1 MTRPKKEEMY
11 RNHRITVRFTETEFS
26 IIKTAAKQA
35 NMSLASY
42 VRTQVLKG
50 KVQTKIEI
58 VADVPEIKKL
68 LAEFGKIGS
77 NLNQIAKYFNQGG
90 ILSQEMRGEIN
101 KRLRDLY
108 EMKYKVME
116 MAGDFHG
123 KHIASKNADYG
134 EAERYLIFQHDE
146 YTQKPILDENGHM
159 LIREEYYLD
168 GINCDPFTFAAECQ
182 ETNAYFHKNQ
192 SYNEIKSHH
201 YIISFDPKDRDEHGL
216 TGELAQQLG
225 VEYAK
230 ENFPGH
236 QALVC
241 THTDGHNGS
250 GNIHVHIVINSIRKY
265 DTEPQPYMEFDRDS
279 KAGYKHHLSD
289 RYRIYLKQKVM
300 DMCTANGLNQV
311 DLLTPAE
318 RKISEKEYWAKRRGQ
333 KKLDKHNAQLE
344 KKGLTPRQTT
354 FQTEKQYLRDAID
367 TVTSQAISQED
378 FSRLLSEKYNITFKV
393 SRGRYSYLHPNR
405 SKYITGRSLGTL
417 YEEKHLLQIFQE
429 NSTSQITENPVPDIS
444 QVVNSSTPTVS
455 AYTATTTE
463 APHTFLF
470 IKSDLRL
477 VTDLQHCIKAQQ
489 SQAYAQKVKLS
500 NLKMMAQTV
509 AYVQEHGFQSKA
521 DLDTA
526 LSDASAQSTDA
537 RNTLKS
543 TENTLKNVNEQIHYT
558 GQYLAN
564 KSIYSDYRK
573 SRNKEK
579 FYDDHRA
586 ELTLYESALRILKEK
601 SQGNKLPTLKMLR
614 EEKNRLTELQTMQR
628 EDFNARREHERE
640 LRTVC
645 SNVDIILGTS
655 QAQNRQR
662 EHTQEK
668 S

>member
-1 MTRPKKEEMY
+1 M
-11 RNHRITVRFTETEFS
+11 
-26 IIKTAAKQA
+26 A
-35 NMSLASY
+35 
-42 VRTQVLKG
+42 
-50 KVQTKIEI
+50 
-58 VADVPEIKKL
+58 
-68 LAEFGKIGS
+68 
-77 NLNQIAKYFNQGG
+77 
-90 ILSQEMRGEIN
+90 IL
-101 KRLRDLY
+101 
-108 EMKYKVME
+108 
-116 MAGDFHG
+116 

-134 EAERYLIFQHDE
+134 AAERYLIFQHDE

-300 DMCTANGLNQV
+300 DMCTTNGLNQV

-333 KKLDKHNAQLE
+333 KNLDKHNAELE

-367 TVTSQAISQED
+367 TIASQATSQEE

-429 NSTSQITENPVPDIS
+429 NSTAQITENPVPDIS
-444 QVVNSSTPTVS
+444 QVVNSSTPPVS
-455 AYTATTTE
+455 AHAATTAE

-521 DLDTA
+521 DLDAA
-526 LSDASAQSTDA
+526 LSAASAQSTDA

-543 TENTLKNVNEQIHYT
+543 TEDTLKNINEQIHYT

-601 SQGNKLPTLKMLR
+601 SQGSKLPTLKMLR

-655 QAQNRQR
+655 QVQNRQR

>member
-1 MTRPKKEEMY
+1 M
-11 RNHRITVRFTETEFS
+11 
-26 IIKTAAKQA
+26 A
-35 NMSLASY
+35 
-42 VRTQVLKG
+42 
-50 KVQTKIEI
+50 
-58 VADVPEIKKL
+58 
-68 LAEFGKIGS
+68 
-77 NLNQIAKYFNQGG
+77 
-90 ILSQEMRGEIN
+90 IL
-101 KRLRDLY
+101 
-108 EMKYKVME
+108 
-116 MAGDFHG
+116 

-192 SYNEIKSHH
+192 SYNDIKSHH

-265 DTEPQPYMEFDRDS
+265 DTKPQPYMEFDRDS

-367 TVTSQAISQED
+367 TVASQAISQED

-393 SRGRYSYLHPNR
+393 RRGRYSYLHPNR

-521 DLDTA
+521 DLDAA
-526 LSDASAQSTDA
+526 LSNASAQSTDA

-655 QAQNRQR
+655 QVQNRQH

>member
-1 MTRPKKEEMY
+1 M
-11 RNHRITVRFTETEFS
+11 
-26 IIKTAAKQA
+26 A
-35 NMSLASY
+35 
-42 VRTQVLKG
+42 
-50 KVQTKIEI
+50 
-58 VADVPEIKKL
+58 
-68 LAEFGKIGS
+68 
-77 NLNQIAKYFNQGG
+77 
-90 ILSQEMRGEIN
+90 IL
-101 KRLRDLY
+101 
-108 EMKYKVME
+108 
-116 MAGDFHG
+116 

-429 NSTSQITENPVPDIS
+429 NSTSQITENPIPDIS

-655 QAQNRQR
+655 QVQNRQR

>member
-1 MTRPKKEEMY
+1 MTFM
-11 RNHRITVRFTETEFS
+11 
-26 IIKTAAKQA
+26 A
-35 NMSLASY
+35 
-42 VRTQVLKG
+42 
-50 KVQTKIEI
+50 
-58 VADVPEIKKL
+58 
-68 LAEFGKIGS
+68 
-77 NLNQIAKYFNQGG
+77 
-90 ILSQEMRGEIN
+90 IL
-101 KRLRDLY
+101 
-108 EMKYKVME
+108 
-116 MAGDFHG
+116 

-192 SYNEIKSHH
+192 SYNDIKSHH

-265 DTEPQPYMEFDRDS
+265 DTKPQPYMEFDRDS

-367 TVTSQAISQED
+367 TVASQAISQED

-393 SRGRYSYLHPNR
+393 RRGRYSYLHPNR

-509 AYVQEHGFQSKA
+509 AYIQEHGFQSKA

-655 QAQNRQR
+655 QVQNRQH

>member
-1 MTRPKKEEMY
+1 MTFM
-11 RNHRITVRFTETEFS
+11 
-26 IIKTAAKQA
+26 A
-35 NMSLASY
+35 
-42 VRTQVLKG
+42 
-50 KVQTKIEI
+50 
-58 VADVPEIKKL
+58 
-68 LAEFGKIGS
+68 
-77 NLNQIAKYFNQGG
+77 
-90 ILSQEMRGEIN
+90 IL
-101 KRLRDLY
+101 
-108 EMKYKVME
+108 
-116 MAGDFHG
+116 

-241 THTDGHNGS
+241 THPDGHNGS

-333 KKLDKHNAQLE
+333 KKLDKHNAELE

-367 TVTSQAISQED
+367 TVASQAISQED

-405 SKYITGRSLGTL
+405 SKYITGRNLGTL

-429 NSTSQITENPVPDIS
+429 NSTAQITENPVSDIS
-444 QVVNSSTPTVS
+444 QVVNSSAPPVS
-455 AYTATTTE
+455 AHTATTAET
-463 APHTFLF
+463 PHTFLF

-521 DLDTA
+521 DLDAA
-526 LSDASAQSTDA
+526 LFDASAQSTDA
-537 RNTLKS
+537 KNSLKS
-543 TENTLKNVNEQIHYT
+543 TEDTLKNINEQIHYT

-564 KSIYSDYRK
+564 KSIYADYRK

-601 SQGNKLPTLKMLR
+601 SQGKKLPTLKMLH
-614 EEKNRLTELQTMQR
+614 EEKNRLTELQTAQR

-655 QAQNRQR
+655 QVQNRQR

>member
-1 MTRPKKEEMY
+1 M
-11 RNHRITVRFTETEFS
+11 
-26 IIKTAAKQA
+26 A
-35 NMSLASY
+35 
-42 VRTQVLKG
+42 
-50 KVQTKIEI
+50 
-58 VADVPEIKKL
+58 
-68 LAEFGKIGS
+68 
-77 NLNQIAKYFNQGG
+77 
-90 ILSQEMRGEIN
+90 IL
-101 KRLRDLY
+101 
-108 EMKYKVME
+108 
-116 MAGDFHG
+116 

-134 EAERYLIFQHDE
+134 ESERYLIFQHDE

-333 KKLDKHNAQLE
+333 KNLDKHNVELE

-367 TVTSQAISQED
+367 TVASQATSQEE
-378 FSRLLSEKYNITFKV
+378 FSRLLSEKYNITFKGR
-393 SRGRYSYLHPNR
+393 RGRYSYLHPNR

-417 YEEKHLLQIFQE
+417 YEEKHLLQMFQE
-429 NSTSQITENPVPDIS
+429 NSTAQITENPVPDIS
-444 QVVNSSTPTVS
+444 QVVNSSIPPVS
-455 AYTATTTE
+455 THTATTAE

-521 DLDTA
+521 DLDAA
-526 LSDASAQSTDA
+526 LSAASAQSTDA

-543 TENTLKNVNEQIHYT
+543 TEDTLKSINEQIHYT

-564 KSIYSDYRK
+564 KSLYSDYRK

-586 ELTLYESALRILKEK
+586 ELTLYESALRMLKEK

-614 EEKNRLTELQTMQR
+614 EEKNRLTELQTVQR

-655 QAQNRQR
+655 RVQNRQR

>member
-1 MTRPKKEEMY
+1 MTFM
-11 RNHRITVRFTETEFS
+11 
-26 IIKTAAKQA
+26 A
-35 NMSLASY
+35 
-42 VRTQVLKG
+42 
-50 KVQTKIEI
+50 
-58 VADVPEIKKL
+58 
-68 LAEFGKIGS
+68 
-77 NLNQIAKYFNQGG
+77 
-90 ILSQEMRGEIN
+90 IL
-101 KRLRDLY
+101 
-108 EMKYKVME
+108 
-116 MAGDFHG
+116 

-182 ETNAYFHKNQ
+182 ETNTYFHKNQ
-192 SYNEIKSHH
+192 SYNDIKSHH

-333 KKLDKHNAQLE
+333 KKLDKHNAELE

-367 TVTSQAISQED
+367 TVASQAISQED

-417 YEEKHLLQIFQE
+417 YEEKHLMQIFQE

-521 DLDTA
+521 DLEAA
-526 LSDASAQSTDA
+526 LSDASAQSTNA

-601 SQGNKLPTLKMLR
+601 SQGKKLPTLKMLR
-614 EEKNRLTELQTMQR
+614 EEKNRLTELQTAQR

-655 QAQNRQR
+655 QVQNRQR

>member
-1 MTRPKKEEMY
+1 M
-11 RNHRITVRFTETEFS
+11 
-26 IIKTAAKQA
+26 A
-35 NMSLASY
+35 
-42 VRTQVLKG
+42 
-50 KVQTKIEI
+50 
-58 VADVPEIKKL
+58 
-68 LAEFGKIGS
+68 
-77 NLNQIAKYFNQGG
+77 
-90 ILSQEMRGEIN
+90 IL
-101 KRLRDLY
+101 
-108 EMKYKVME
+108 
-116 MAGDFHG
+116 
-123 KHIASKNADYG
+123 KHISSKNADYG

-192 SYNEIKSHH
+192 SYNDIKSHH
-201 YIISFDPKDRDEHGL
+201 YIISFDPKNRDEHGL

-265 DTEPQPYMEFDRDS
+265 DTKPQPYMEFDRDS

-300 DMCTANGLNQV
+300 DICHSNGLNQV

-318 RKISEKEYWAKRRGQ
+318 RKISEKEYWAKRRCQ
-333 KKLDKHNAQLE
+333 KKLDEHNAELK

-367 TVTSQAISQED
+367 TVASQATSQEE

-521 DLDTA
+521 DLDAA

-655 QAQNRQR
+655 QVQNRQR

>member
-1 MTRPKKEEMY
+1 MTFM
-11 RNHRITVRFTETEFS
+11 
-26 IIKTAAKQA
+26 A
-35 NMSLASY
+35 
-42 VRTQVLKG
+42 
-50 KVQTKIEI
+50 
-58 VADVPEIKKL
+58 
-68 LAEFGKIGS
+68 
-77 NLNQIAKYFNQGG
+77 
-90 ILSQEMRGEIN
+90 IL
-101 KRLRDLY
+101 
-108 EMKYKVME
+108 
-116 MAGDFHG
+116 

-662 EHTQEK
+662 KHTQEK

>member
-1 MTRPKKEEMY
+1 MTFM
-11 RNHRITVRFTETEFS
+11 
-26 IIKTAAKQA
+26 A
-35 NMSLASY
+35 
-42 VRTQVLKG
+42 
-50 KVQTKIEI
+50 
-58 VADVPEIKKL
+58 
-68 LAEFGKIGS
+68 
-77 NLNQIAKYFNQGG
+77 
-90 ILSQEMRGEIN
+90 IL
-101 KRLRDLY
+101 
-108 EMKYKVME
+108 
-116 MAGDFHG
+116 

-318 RKISEKEYWAKRRGQ
+318 KKISEKEYWAKRRGQ
-333 KKLDKHNAQLE
+333 KKLDKHNAELE

-367 TVTSQAISQED
+367 TVASQAISQED

-417 YEEKHLLQIFQE
+417 YEEKHLMQIFQE

-463 APHTFLF
+463 SPHTFLF
-470 IKSDLRL
+470 INSDLRL

-521 DLDTA
+521 DLEAA
-526 LSDASAQSTDA
+526 LSDASAQSTNA

-614 EEKNRLTELQTMQR
+614 EEKNRLTELQTLQR

-655 QAQNRQR
+655 QVQNRQR

>member
-1 MTRPKKEEMY
+1 MTFM
-11 RNHRITVRFTETEFS
+11 
-26 IIKTAAKQA
+26 A
-35 NMSLASY
+35 
-42 VRTQVLKG
+42 
-50 KVQTKIEI
+50 
-58 VADVPEIKKL
+58 
-68 LAEFGKIGS
+68 
-77 NLNQIAKYFNQGG
+77 
-90 ILSQEMRGEIN
+90 IL
-101 KRLRDLY
+101 
-108 EMKYKVME
+108 
-116 MAGDFHG
+116 

-201 YIISFDPKDRDEHGL
+201 YIISFDPKDRNEHGL

-300 DMCTANGLNQV
+300 DMCTAYGLNQV

-318 RKISEKEYWAKRRGQ
+318 RKLSEKEYWAKRRGQ
-333 KKLDKHNAQLE
+333 KKLDKHNAELE

-367 TVTSQAISQED
+367 TVASQAISQED

-417 YEEKHLLQIFQE
+417 YEEKHLMQIFQE

-521 DLDTA
+521 DLEAA
-526 LSDASAQSTDA
+526 LSDASAQSTNA

-655 QAQNRQR
+655 QVQNRQR

>member
-1 MTRPKKEEMY
+1 MTFM
-11 RNHRITVRFTETEFS
+11 
-26 IIKTAAKQA
+26 A
-35 NMSLASY
+35 
-42 VRTQVLKG
+42 
-50 KVQTKIEI
+50 
-58 VADVPEIKKL
+58 
-68 LAEFGKIGS
+68 
-77 NLNQIAKYFNQGG
+77 
-90 ILSQEMRGEIN
+90 IL
-101 KRLRDLY
+101 
-108 EMKYKVME
+108 
-116 MAGDFHG
+116 

-168 GINCDPFTFAAECQ
+168 GINCDSFTFAAECQ

-521 DLDTA
+521 DLDAA

-655 QAQNRQR
+655 QVQN
-662 EHTQEK
+662 EPMK
-668 S
+668 LFL

>member
-1 MTRPKKEEMY
+1 M
-11 RNHRITVRFTETEFS
+11 
-26 IIKTAAKQA
+26 A
-35 NMSLASY
+35 
-42 VRTQVLKG
+42 
-50 KVQTKIEI
+50 
-58 VADVPEIKKL
+58 
-68 LAEFGKIGS
+68 
-77 NLNQIAKYFNQGG
+77 
-90 ILSQEMRGEIN
+90 IL
-101 KRLRDLY
+101 
-108 EMKYKVME
+108 
-116 MAGDFHG
+116 

-168 GINCDPFTFAAECQ
+168 GINCDSFTFAAECQ

-201 YIISFDPKDRDEHGL
+201 YIISFDPKDRDEHEL

-333 KKLDKHNAQLE
+333 KKLDKHNAEFE

-509 AYVQEHGFQSKA
+509 AYVQEHGFQSRA
-521 DLDTA
+521 DLDAA

-558 GQYLAN
+558 GQYFAN

-655 QAQNRQR
+655 QVQNRQR

>member
-1 MTRPKKEEMY
+1 M
-11 RNHRITVRFTETEFS
+11 
-26 IIKTAAKQA
+26 A
-35 NMSLASY
+35 
-42 VRTQVLKG
+42 
-50 KVQTKIEI
+50 
-58 VADVPEIKKL
+58 
-68 LAEFGKIGS
+68 
-77 NLNQIAKYFNQGG
+77 
-90 ILSQEMRGEIN
+90 IL
-101 KRLRDLY
+101 
-108 EMKYKVME
+108 
-116 MAGDFHG
+116 

-241 THTDGHNGS
+241 THPDGHNGS

-300 DMCTANGLNQV
+300 DMCTAYGLNQV
-311 DLLTPAE
+311 DLLTSAE
-318 RKISEKEYWAKRRGQ
+318 RKLSEKEYWAKRRGQ
-333 KKLDKHNAQLE
+333 KKLDKHNAELE

-367 TVTSQAISQED
+367 TVASQAISQED

-417 YEEKHLLQIFQE
+417 YEEKHLMQIFQE

-521 DLDTA
+521 DLEAA
-526 LSDASAQSTDA
+526 LSDASAQSTNA

-586 ELTLYESALRILKEK
+586 ELTLYESALRILKKK

-655 QAQNRQR
+655 QVQNRQR

>member
-1 MTRPKKEEMY
+1 M
-11 RNHRITVRFTETEFS
+11 
-26 IIKTAAKQA
+26 A
-35 NMSLASY
+35 
-42 VRTQVLKG
+42 
-50 KVQTKIEI
+50 
-58 VADVPEIKKL
+58 
-68 LAEFGKIGS
+68 
-77 NLNQIAKYFNQGG
+77 
-90 ILSQEMRGEIN
+90 IL
-101 KRLRDLY
+101 
-108 EMKYKVME
+108 
-116 MAGDFHG
+116 

-216 TGELAQQLG
+216 TGKLAQQLG

-333 KKLDKHNAQLE
+333 KNLDKHNAELE
-344 KKGLTPRQTT
+344 KKGLTPRQTC

-367 TVTSQAISQED
+367 TVASQATSQEE

-429 NSTSQITENPVPDIS
+429 NSTAQITENPIPDIS
-444 QVVNSSTPTVS
+444 QVVNSSTPPVS
-455 AYTATTTE
+455 AHTDTTAE

-521 DLDTA
+521 DLDAA
-526 LSDASAQSTDA
+526 LSAASAQSTDA

-543 TENTLKNVNEQIHYT
+543 TEDTLKNINEQIHYT

-586 ELTLYESALRILKEK
+586 ELTLYESAIRILKEK

-655 QAQNRQR
+655 QVQNRQR